1 MSGDL
6 NLQHNFLERL
16 REKEIPVTVY
26 LKNGVQIR
34 GLVDDYDSYVIAL
47 KADGD
52 LQVLMK
58 KGITTIEPD
67 EKVEDY
73 FPEEY

>member
-6 NLQHNFLERL
+6 NLQHNFLEKL
-16 REKEIPVTVY
+16 RENEIPVTVY

-34 GLVDDYDSYVIAL
+34 GLIDDYDNYVIAL
-47 KADGD
+47 NADED

-67 EKVEDY
+67 ERVEGY